1 MQLID
6 RDSEMTVLRQEMP
19 REVAA
24 SIQITKKEF
33 VVDSQAKLILANLQ
47 FEVREG
53 EFLAILGP
61 SGCGKTTLLRL
72 IAGLD
77 TSYDGKIVVH
87 GQAVEHPGRN
97 RGLMFQE
104 SRLLPWMTVRKNI
117 EFALGSGLSKE
128 ERHNLVS
135 AVLKLVRL
143 DGSEDAWPLQLSGG
157 MAKRVALARAL
168 INVPSLLLLDE
179 PFAALDS
186 PTKYNLQAEVARICT
201 DKGITTLLVTHD
213 IEEAVYLSDRIL
225 ILPAR
230 PGPPLEEM
238 VLALPRPRN
247 RTSSLFQDACSALTK
262 TVFHLWWKTSLQEG
276 QLPPDP

>member
-1 MQLID
+1 HEI
-6 RDSEMTVLRQEMP
+6 P
-19 REVAA
+19 RELAA

-33 VVDSQAKLILANLQ
+33 VVDSQAKLILANLK

-53 EFLAILGP
+53 EFLAVLGP
-61 SGCGKTTLLRL
+61 SGCGKSTLLRL

-135 AVLKLVRL
+135 AVLRLVHL

-157 MAKRVALARAL
+157 MA
-168 INVPSLLLLDE
+168 
-179 PFAALDS
+179 
-186 PTKYNLQAEVARICT
+186 
-201 DKGITTLLVTHD
+201 
-213 IEEAVYLSDRIL
+213 
-225 ILPAR
+225 
-230 PGPPLEEM
+230 
-238 VLALPRPRN
+238 
-247 RTSSLFQDACSALTK
+247 
-262 TVFHLWWKTSLQEG
+262 
-276 QLPPDP
+276 